1 MGPEDQISEPERDEL
16 ADYGRPDES
25 AVAGDEDL
33 GGFVGEGGGG
43 ICGEKGNFELEFGDL
58 GKGKV

>member
-43 ICGEKGNFELEFGDL
+43 ICGSHIPPLQLGD
-58 GKGKV
+58 